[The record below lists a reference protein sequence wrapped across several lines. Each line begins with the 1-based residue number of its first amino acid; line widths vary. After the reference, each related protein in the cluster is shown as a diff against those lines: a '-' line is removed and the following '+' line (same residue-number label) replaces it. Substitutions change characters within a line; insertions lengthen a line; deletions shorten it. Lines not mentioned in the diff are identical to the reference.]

1 MLHIIIPATP
11 AVQLK
16 PERYPLHPFWPPR
29 LDREGGRGAWATHG
43 SNKTST
49 ASPRISDVK
58 FTISFVSVLLIQVLR
73 RWVSGDGGRYRM
85 VLGATSHGPRLRW
98 SLFDGR
104 FVTH

>member
-49 ASPRISDVK
+49 ASPG
-58 FTISFVSVLLIQVLR
+58 SVMLNLL
-73 RWVSGDGGRYRM
+73 
-85 VLGATSHGPRLRW
+85 
-98 SLFDGR
+98 SLLFL
-104 FVTH
+104 FFLFKS